1 MQNLD
6 RIINVLL
13 RLAVADG
20 ARPAPAPCIP
30 TGREMRRYLVA
41 ALLAALPCLI
51 LALAPLMAM
60 NINVALGLPL
70 MALVGMLDSTRTM
83 AIRTLPIEIMPKEAV
98 GTATG
103 LIMTMGSTGGVIG
116 PLVGGYLLDLTG
128 DMKLMLYVLI
138 GVSIASALIALR
150 IPETGPRAKQAK

>member
-1 MQNLD
+1 MMEK
-6 RIINVLL
+6 
-13 RLAVADG
+13 G
-20 ARPAPAPCIP
+20 ASAEIAGVISSIVMWITIP
-30 TGREMRRYLVA
+30 TLLLVPR
-41 ALLAALPCLI
+41 LSHRLGLRKPFLWLPCLI

-70 MALVGMLDSTRTM
+70 MALVGILDSTRTV

-103 LIMTMGSTGGVIG
+103 LVMSMGAVGGVIG
-116 PLVGGYLLDLTG
+116 PLAGGYLLDVTG
-128 DMKLMLYVLI
+128 DMTMMLYVLI

-150 IPETGPRAKQAK
+150 IPETGPKAKHTN